1 MAENWE
7 VGSFMLPSRDATQES
22 STALHFYVVRC
33 EIENMKVSVKMTHKG
48 LLCVF
53 ISHVDDGKI

>member
-7 VGSFMLPSRDATQES
+7 VGSFMLPYRDATQ
-22 STALHFYVVRC
+22 LHFYVVRC